1 MTDARLVLA
10 VRFPEMSLRGPLRL
24 RRAAQW
30 IKAEIDR
37 GARPAIVVGTRSRG
51 EERGSATTR
60 FGVGSE
66 LAGAREIDRARAA
79 AADLAAA
86 SLALALTALGVSARS
101 LSPRDVELEGVGE
114 FGAAVLHRLDARPV
128 GLVLANQVT
137 PVLAGGH
144 VVRRDG
150 EIAMLEAGGPDLTA
164 VVLAGALGN
173 VPCHFL
179 VDRATRQGTN
189 VRRVHFDAVERA
201 RVLGVRIATRTSEL
215 AGVIQSESDGPPG
228 NPTPSLGEVS

>member
-1 MTDARLVLA
+1 VTDPPATVVLA

-37 GARPAIVVGTRSRG
+37 GTRPVVVVGTRSRR
-51 EERGSATTR
+51 EERGFTI
-60 FGVGSE
+60 
-66 LAGAREIDRARAA
+66 AGAREIDRARAA

-101 LSPRDVELEGVGE
+101 LGPRDVQLEGVGE

-128 GLVLANQVT
+128 GRLLANRVT
-137 PVLAGGH
+137 PVLAGGQI
-144 VVRRDG
+144 VRRDG

-164 VVLAGALGN
+164 VVLAAALGS

-189 VRRVHFDAVERA
+189 VRRVHFDALERA
-201 RVLGVRIATRTSEL
+201 RALGVRIATRTPEL
-215 AGVIQSESDGPPG
+215 AGVIQSESGGPPG
-228 NPTPSLGEVS
+228 SPTTSLGEVS